1 MCAFARNKDKCTAPV
16 DAPMEKRGHLQ
27 MPRPEIATAAS
38 GRAPLKLSVC
48 VICELPCSIRHVVFR
63 ASVCLG
69 FFFLFWNLS
78 VQAGLLRASRAFL
91 ACFFM
96 CPLLALPW
104 DKNVPWFF
112 LFLLLS
118 AAMRTSGYPVGT
130 HSRTS
135 NTFRLRGIAWHECV
149 VRHHFV
155 TPSRHCHVNVTHHL
169 CTVSTAI
176 TMTAMT
182 GIPDG
187 PHTWEVSSE
196 TNLTFLVVIMTM
208 FANFSAFI
216 FFNRFYRARENDRWR
231 EVRVGSRWICIR
243 TCQSCP

>member
-1 MCAFARNKDKCTAPV
+1 MYGTSRRSDGETRSPTNAPTGNSNSSNGTSAIEAVRLCDLRAPV
-16 DAPMEKRGHLQ
+16 LDTSRRIPCQ
-27 MPRPEIATAAS
+27 
-38 GRAPLKLSVC
+38 C
-48 VICELPCSIRHVVFR
+48 VPWI
-63 ASVCLG
+63 
-69 FFFLFWNLS
+69 FFFFWNLS

-104 DKNVPWFF
+104 GKNVPWFF
-112 LFLLLS
+112 PFLLLS